1 MAVRRT
7 RRRGMLSE
15 DLHRLRFVS
24 DAQVSP
30 DGALVV
36 YVVSW
41 VDPMDTTRYRSQLV
55 LVPSD
60 GSRAPRPLT
69 SGKFRD
75 SAPRWS
81 PDGSALAFASAERDG
96 DRPQI
101 FLLSLEG
108 GDPRPLTA
116 LKHGA
121 GTPVW
126 SPDGAGIAFSAR
138 VDIPAIAAQEGQSDD
153 PKKTPR
159 VRVITRVRHKG
170 DGEGL
175 FEALRRHLFV
185 LDVASGSP
193 PRQVTDGDWDDTEP
207 AWSPDGQALAF
218 VSNRERD
225 RDLSSFSDIWIV
237 STSGGRP
244 RRLTEHRGE
253 SSAPTFSPDGQQ
265 VAYLGH
271 QRGMTYGAPTELLLV
286 PADGGASRPAV
297 DGFGDEVGNV
307 ILSDVR
313 DPGAT
318 QRPVWSPDGRSLL
331 APVSRRGRVEIVRFT
346 PRTRRTET
354 VLGGDREVGMFSV
367 AADSHRLVCTI
378 SDPTHPYEVFA
389 VTRAAEQQ
397 LSHENDA
404 VLGDIDLVAPDRFA
418 FTSTDGVDVEG
429 WLMRPPA
436 SAASGGARQK
446 WPLVLEIHGGPET
459 MYGWTFVH
467 EFQTIAARGYAVL
480 YTNPR
485 GSKGYGEEF
494 DARIFASWGT
504 QDADDCLAAV
514 DAALSRTRWL
524 DPARVGVTGGSYGGF
539 MTAWLI
545 GHTHRFQAAVSQ
557 RGCYNMAS
565 FYGTS
570 DIGPWFGD
578 YVLGCPPYENEEHYR
593 VRSPLT
599 YAPAMRTPLLLI
611 HSEQDLRCPIEQAE
625 QLFVRLRRIGK
636 TEVEMVR
643 FPEES
648 HNLSRSGRPDRRIE
662 RLERIVGWFD
672 TYL

>member
-1 MAVRRT
+1 MVN
-7 RRRGMLSE
+7 E
-15 DLHRLRFVS
+15 DLYRLRFVS

-30 DGALVV
+30 DGADVV

-41 VDPMDTTRYRSQLV
+41 VDPADTPRYRSQLL

-60 GSRAPRPLT
+60 GSRGPRPLT

-81 PDGSALAFASAERDG
+81 PDGSALAFVSAERDG
-96 DRPQI
+96 DRPQL
-101 FLLSLEG
+101 FLLPLEG
-108 GDPRPLTA
+108 GEPRLLTS
-116 LKHGA
+116 LKRGA

-126 SPDGAGIAFSAR
+126 SPDGARLAFSAR
-138 VDIPAIAAQEGQSDD
+138 VDIPDIAVREGQPED

-159 VRVITRVRHKG
+159 VRIITRVRHKG

-175 FEALRRHLFV
+175 LEAVRRHLFV
-185 LDVASGSP
+185 LDIASGGQ

-207 AWSPDGQALAF
+207 TWSPDGKMLAF

-225 RDLSSFSDIWIV
+225 RDLSSFSDIWVV
-237 STSGGRP
+237 SASGGRA

-253 SSAPTFSPDGQQ
+253 SGSPTFSPDGQQ

-271 QRGMTYGAPTELLLV
+271 QRGMTYGVPTELLLV
-286 PADGGASRPAV
+286 AADGGPSRPVV
-297 DGFGDEVGNV
+297 DGFGEEVGNV

-318 QRPVWSPDGRSLL
+318 QRPVWSSDGRTLL

-346 PRTRRTET
+346 PRTGRTET
-354 VLGGDREVGMFSV
+354 VVGGDREVGTFSV
-367 AADSHRLVCTI
+367 AADGQHLVCTVA
-378 SDPTHPYEVFA
+378 DPTHPYEVFA
-389 VTRAAEQQ
+389 VARRAERQ

-404 VLGDIDLVAPDRFA
+404 VLADIEVVTPERFA
-418 FTSTDGVDVEG
+418 FISTDGAEVEG

-436 SAASGGARQK
+436 SAGARAGSAHQK

-467 EFQTIAARGYAVL
+467 EFQCIAARGYAVL

-485 GSKGYGEEF
+485 GSRGYGEEF
-494 DARIFASWGT
+494 DARISASWGT

-545 GHTHRFQAAVSQ
+545 GHTQRFQAAVSQ

-593 VRSPLT
+593 ARSPLT

-636 TEVEMVR
+636 VDVEMVR

-662 RLERIVGWFD
+662 RLEQIVGWFD
-672 TYL
+672 THL